1 MKTKSIFIAVVLTA
15 GIVVSV
21 VANDN
26 NKSLAIL
33 RANGTEVYKIIYKG
47 ESSKTVKINVY
58 DYNADLVFTETIN
71 GSNGFILP
79 LNFKGLASGE
89 YTIEL
94 TDAAGK
100 HAEKINY
107 QPLTVKAEDETS
119 VHVSRVAK
127 NSDKFVLSMTTKSSD
142 EVTINIYDENDQ
154 LIFNETKQVNGGFAQ
169 VYSIKNVNTMNGA
182 VTFQVVSGNK
192 NIKTMSFN

>member
-1 MKTKSIFIAVVLTA
+1 MKTKSLFIAAVLTVGVA
-15 GIVVSV
+15 ASV

-26 NKSLAIL
+26 NKGLAIL
-33 RANGTEVYKIIYKG
+33 RANGTEVFKVIYKG
-47 ESSKTVKINVY
+47 EASKTVKINIY
-58 DYNADLVFTETIN
+58 NQNADLVFTETIT

-107 QPLTVKAEDETS
+107 QPLTVKAEDETF

-142 EVTINIYDENDQ
+142 EVAINIYDENDH
-154 LIFNETKQVNGGFAQ
+154 LIFNEIRQVNGEYAQ
-169 VYSIKNVNTMNGA
+169 LYSIKNINTMNGA
-182 VTFQVVSGNK
+182 VTFEVVSGNK
-192 NIKTMSFN
+192 SIKTVRFN

>member
-1 MKTKSIFIAVVLTA
+1 MKTKSIFIAAVLVVA
-15 GIVVSV
+15 VVASV

-26 NKSLAIL
+26 NTGLAIL
-33 RANGTEVYKIIYKG
+33 RANGTEVFKVIYKG

-58 DYNADLVFTETIN
+58 DQNADLVFAETIN

-100 HAEKINY
+100 HVEKINY
-107 QPLTVKAEDETS
+107 QPLSVKAEDETF

-127 NSDKFVLSMTTKSSD
+127 NSDKFVLSMVTKSIND
-142 EVTINIYDENDQ
+142 VAINIYDGNDR
-154 LIFNETKQVNGGFAQ
+154 LIFNETKQVNGEFAQ
-169 VYSIKNVNTMNGA
+169 LYSIKNINTTNGA
-182 VTFQVVSGNK
+182 VTFEIVSNNQK
-192 NIKTMSFN
+192 VKTIRLN